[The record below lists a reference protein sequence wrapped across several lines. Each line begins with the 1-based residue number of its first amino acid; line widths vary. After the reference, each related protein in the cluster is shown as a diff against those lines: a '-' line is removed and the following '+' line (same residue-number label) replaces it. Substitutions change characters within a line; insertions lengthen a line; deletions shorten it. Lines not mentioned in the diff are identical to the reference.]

1 VVETVPDRGEPSAL
15 DLNIV
20 VANME
25 SLQRRVNDDD
35 EELELS
41 LFPGLGYVWADAGQI
56 EQVLVNL
63 AINARDAMP
72 QGGRLTILT
81 GSARSTLDG
90 AIMDPP
96 MPPGDYVL
104 LAVSDN
110 GRGMNAEVRAHLFE
124 PYFTTKEPG
133 KGAGLG
139 LATVYGIVQQSGG
152 YVSVDSE
159 QGMGSTFKIY
169 LPRVEPTDDANR

>member
-1 VVETVPDRGEPSAL
+1 
-15 DLNIV
+15 
-20 VANME
+20 ME
-25 SLQRRVNDDD
+25 SLLRRVIDDD
-35 EELELS
+35 VELELL
-41 LFPGLGYVWADAGQI
+41 LFPGLGHVWADAGQI

-72 QGGRLTILT
+72 RGGRLTILT
-81 GSARSTLDG
+81 GSCRSTLDA
-90 AIMDPP
+90 AILDPP

-110 GRGMNAEVRAHLFE
+110 GRGMDAEVRARLFE

-139 LATVYGIVQQSGG
+139 LATVYRIVQQSGG
-152 YVSVDSE
+152 YISVDSKE
-159 QGMGSTFKIY
+159 GMGSTFKIY
-169 LPRVEPTDDANR
+169 LPRVEPTGDANR